1 MAREPRGAARVIA
14 RLLMAVVMLAA
25 LLPLATVG
33 DAATLTVGASADAYV
48 SSTSPGS
55 TYGTA
60 SRLKVRDAGAPK
72 QMHTYLRFAVAGVG
86 PVDSAIL
93 RLYVADA
100 SAVGGS
106 VYATGGAWQES
117 SLSWNNRP
125 APSGATIDTVGQAS
139 NGSWV
144 ELDLGSL
151 IAGDGIYD
159 IVLIAGSADTV
170 SYHSRE
176 GNKKPQLVLTTAAA
190 PTATPT
196 AQPTS
201 EPTPSPTPTASP
213 TAEPT
218 PGDATPTPTPMPTPD
233 PTVAPTATP
242 TDAPT
247 AEPTSTPTPEPSPT
261 PVPRDPPNIDT
272 CEGYP
277 EPRVFLEVQDWWTP
291 IPGLE
296 PIQQGHLHMGT
307 CFPLGQTVSGTVE
320 FDIRILL
327 HDNLGTI
334 QRVKMQ
340 NDKSKNSVLDYI
352 NLTPPG
358 AGDFV
363 HWHYATVDTTLMPD
377 GMRLFRW
384 YVDLV
389 HANGNLQTTRGGW
402 PVRVENGLLDEDMKN
417 AAKLKFSGWYR
428 EADLTDWGYQLAD
441 IGSLPL
447 TPISGVWTPT
457 VTFDNNGGFAVTQHR
472 AAIDPDFHAGDPGM
486 TVLEATGPY
495 SGPLSIDTG
504 ALTPGRHRLV
514 LITTTTLA
522 DEEHVGVAVIPFEV
536 AP

>member
-1 MAREPRGAARVIA
+1 MVRVPRAAPRIIA
-14 RLLMAVVMLAA
+14 RLLIAAAMLVA
-25 LLPLATVG
+25 LLPFAGAG
-33 DAATLTVGASADAYV
+33 DAATLTIGATADAYV
-48 SSTSPGS
+48 SSASPGS

-60 SRLKVRDAGAPK
+60 SRLKVRDAGAAK
-72 QMHTYLRFAVAGVG
+72 QMHAYFRFTLTGVG
-86 PVDSAIL
+86 PVSNAVL
-93 RLYVADA
+93 RLFVADA
-100 SAVGGS
+100 SAVGGTA
-106 VYATGGAWQES
+106 YATSGAWQEL
-117 SLSWNNRP
+117 SLSWKTRP
-125 APSGATIDTVGQAS
+125 APVGAAIDVIGQAS
-139 NGSWV
+139 GGAWV
-144 ELDLGSL
+144 EVDLSAL
-151 IAGDGIYD
+151 IAGDGTYD
-159 IVLIAGSADTV
+159 IVLVAGSDDTV
-170 SYHSRE
+170 GYHSRE
-176 GNKKPQLVLTTAAA
+176 GNKRPQLVLTTTAAPTPTPAATPTPEPTPTPTATTTAEPTPVEPPATPTPTVDPEPA

-196 AQPTS
+196 E
-201 EPTPSPTPTASP
+201 EPAP
-213 TAEPT
+213 EP
-218 PGDATPTPTPMPTPD
+218 TPTPTP
-233 PTVAPTATP
+233 TATP
-242 TDAPT
+242 
-247 AEPTSTPTPEPSPT
+247 EPTPTPA
-261 PVPRDPPNIDT
+261 PRDPPNIAT
-272 CEGYP
+272 CDGYP

-296 PIQQGHLHMGT
+296 PAQQGHLHMGT

-340 NDKSKNSVLDYI
+340 NDKSTNSVLDYI
-352 NLTPPG
+352 QVTPPN

-402 PVRVENGLLDEDMKN
+402 PVRVENGLLDEDMRN
-417 AAKLKFSGWYR
+417 ASKLKFSGWYR

-457 VTFDNNGGFAVTQHR
+457 VTLDNNGGFAVTQHR
-472 AAIDPDFHAGDPGM
+472 VAIDPDFHAGDPGM
-486 TVLEATGPY
+486 TVFEGSGPY
-495 SGPLSIDTG
+495 IGPVSIDIG